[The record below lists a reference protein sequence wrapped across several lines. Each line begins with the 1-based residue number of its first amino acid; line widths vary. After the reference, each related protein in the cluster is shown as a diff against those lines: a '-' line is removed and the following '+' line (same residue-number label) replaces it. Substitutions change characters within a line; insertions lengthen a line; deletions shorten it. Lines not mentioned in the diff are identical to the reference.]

1 MKKIISILIMLSVL
15 FSTVPVFNI
24 TASAASTEY
33 LQTAKDNVPLRNNY
47 GEDNTIVARILK
59 KGSAVSVLESK
70 KKLVGFF
77 KWNTW
82 HKVQIMD
89 SSITSNNTIKSY
101 WIYDG
106 NLTKH
111 KHNMN
116 EGVCVS
122 LGCGHIDEYSLIDTK
137 RVDLEVTQNNS
148 PTKHFPFN
156 GADTSLIYS
165 KGKLVTATAKYK
177 NAKNAHW
184 YKLEDSTFIYSGNV
198 KIASEKKVQNAS
210 NTISNGGTGNT
221 GGTSSGSSL
230 GSTGNA
236 GGSSGG
242 SSSGSTG
249 NSGGSSS
256 GSGSNSSF
264 NPLPPKPC
272 YHTSWSVGKCV
283 NCGKAWELR
292 EVPVSGTY
300 AANKDGVVVRDIPYK
315 QGKQIRKL
323 NKGDTVK
330 VVAKATNS
338 ANHVW
343 YKTNEGYWVYEV
355 GQVKLKRAY
364 FSKSGHTF
372 YNLTETVT
380 PKVIYE
386 PSNAAVTKTWKISSG
401 KDFVSLDTS
410 SGKITPK
417 KAGKATIVCMVK
429 GDDGTTFNLE
439 FNVVI
444 DEIVNLETWS
454 YDNQKYNQDLALE
467 CVEYSALAYPDKGYY
482 LHNDGKITLKT
493 AKKTTEPMGLTSL
506 LKHRGFNYQVSNNYY
521 NMTEE
526 NSPFTLA
533 SKKVNYNG
541 NAKDVIYVIIEGS
554 AGKKG
559 WQGNMKMASS
569 GNYYNELDYHYTF
582 NASAKDIKKQ
592 LDSYISEHKIKKPL
606 VVVTGHSRGAA
617 AGNILATDITGN
629 SNYEKVYAYLF
640 ATPNVT
646 KSPNKNLKNVINV
659 CNELDFV
666 AYIPFSAEF
675 ANYSWGF
682 LKNGVTYSFNSKS
695 LLQNNSKF
703 KSTITN
709 EYKEPDYNWNALTVQ
724 DVGLYAVGT
733 WKTVEEYYKHDSKT
747 YSSKNTN
754 NSCTYEAYDYFYNG
768 LALAASGDW
777 DGISYLL
784 GHFHGLSKEKS
795 LSCPFM
801 PLTCFFGVNGAGA
814 KLSAFKDC
822 HTIETY
828 HATIYSNAKLN
839 LASASLFSTETYGN
853 DTVEINQDEYD
864 ALYSFFSQS
873 ENELMLEVA
882 GWDIEDASTWD
893 GIKWNTDGNV
903 VSINLSYLNLSGW
916 FNANNFPKL
925 QDLNIDGNSL
935 TMLAVSECS
944 ELVNLSCMSNNLS
957 SLAVNECSNL
967 QNLDCGFNQIS
978 SLDVSNM
985 SQLSELNCYGNQ
997 INDLDLSGAS
1007 ALQTVRCGNNE
1018 LYTVDISTNTSLNT
1032 FYCDN
1037 NNIVESQNA
1046 ELLNSI
1052 NAINANG
1059 GSAIIGTQKYNENY
1073 TFNTAE
1079 LSSLTEFANM
1089 SLNLEKL
1096 GWDLDDPYTWQGV
1109 EWKIIGGEYHITAIN
1124 FDGLELEGD
1133 FNLPEAEYV
1142 ESVSC
1147 ENSSLT
1153 TLNLAGC
1160 TSLSSVNCYNSGI
1173 SSLEIENCS
1182 SLADINCDENY
1193 LEIED
1198 IESSLSQIGLSTGIA
1213 TYETQNI
1220 AADEETF
1227 NQVER
1232 DVLIAFLSTGT
1243 NADVLGWDWNWPGTW
1258 DGIVWTNADGEY
1270 RVNKIDFGDK
1280 DVDLSAFEYLEDFDF
1295 SGSQI
1300 ETVVLPNCITKI
1312 PEFAFYNSGIKY
1324 IHMSEGVTNIEKSA
1338 FSYCDDLNTI
1348 VLPSTVTRIMD
1359 NAFYESQN
1367 LKNLVFIGN
1376 EPAEVGVEIAHG
1388 TSSEFNIIFF
1398 NDSTWNGATELLND
1412 YSYITKEDNYIV
1424 LLDENIELK
1433 DDSYYNETNNYAGD
1447 DINVTI
1453 ISKTPGA
1460 SATCLLS
1467 VYDELGGFNEL
1478 ASVPVEMNRYMT
1490 VATFEDIDIQ
1500 YVGEEYCTL
1509 KTFLWSNLNSLKPLT
1524 TATEKVLI
1532 KPVVE

>member
-1 MKKIISILIMLSVL
+1 MLSVL
-15 FSTVPVFNI
+15 FSTVPAFNI
-24 TASAASTEY
+24 TALAASVTYYE
-33 LQTAKDNVPLRNNY
+33 TSEDNVPLRNAK
-47 GEDNTIVARILK
+47 GSENTTVSKISK
-59 KGSAVSVLESK
+59 KGTVV
-70 KKLVGFF
+70 KLI
-77 KWNTW
+77 KSEKNWTSLITWTNW
-82 HKVQIMD
+82 HKVQVA
-89 SSITSNNTIKSY
+89 SGTTNNGLSGDY
-101 WIYDG
+101 WLWNG
-106 NLTKH
+106 NVNKH
-111 KHNMN
+111 KHSLSAGACTANGCDYAETIETIDN
-116 EGVCVS
+116 EKMTMEVKEKTSAVRKAPYNDGEMVADLKKGDLVS
-122 LGCGHIDEYSLIDTK
+122 
-137 RVDLEVTQNNS
+137 VTNKVKN
-148 PTKHFPFN
+148 
-156 GADTSLIYS
+156 Y
-165 KGKLVTATAKYK
+165 KGSY
-177 NAKNAHW
+177 W
-184 YKLEDSTFIYSGNV
+184 YKLSSGDYIYSGNV
-198 KIASEKKVQNAS
+198 KKASAKTEAAAS
-210 NTISNGGTGNT
+210 NSFNNSGG
-221 GGTSSGSSL
+221 S
-230 GSTGNA
+230 
-236 GGSSGG
+236 SSGG
-242 SSSGSTG
+242 SSSGGS
-249 NSGGSSS
+249 SSS
-256 GSGSNSSF
+256 GSSGGANSGYFTPPQSIS
-264 NPLPPKPC
+264 LPC
-272 YHTSWSVGKCV
+272 THINWNVGKCV
-283 NCGKAWELR
+283 NCGKDWTLIIE
-292 EVPVSGTY
+292 PVTGTY
-300 AANKDGVVVRDIPYK
+300 EAKENGTVARDIPYK
-315 QGKQIRKL
+315 QGI
-323 NKGDTVK
+323 VK
-330 VVAKATNS
+330 RTYQKDDIVSVVGRAKNS
-338 ANHVW
+338 AKNTW
-343 YKTNEGYWVYEV
+343 YQTSDGYWIYGVEEVTLQSVY
-355 GQVKLKRAY
+355 LSTTNY
-364 FSKSGHTF
+364 TFKSMDDSVTPSV
-372 YNLTETVT
+372 NLTPKNASATKSWSSSNDDVATV
-380 PKVIYE
+380 
-386 PSNAAVTKTWKISSG
+386 NKT
-401 KDFVSLDTS
+401 T
-410 SGKITPK
+410 GKITPVGV
-417 KAGKATIVCMVK
+417 GKATITCTITATEGTVK
-429 GDDGTTFNLE
+429 KATVQ
-439 FNVVI
+439 VVVT
-444 DEIVNLETWS
+444 EEAALETWDYS
-454 YDNQKYNQDLALE
+454 STVFEYDLALE
-467 CVEYSALAYPDKGYY
+467 CSTYSSLAYPDYNY
-482 LHNDGKITLKT
+482 SYDNGKPIVFKT
-493 AKKTTEPMGLTSL
+493 SSSSKTPNNLTKL
-506 LKHRGFNYQVSNNYY
+506 LSERKFNYEISNNYH
-521 NMTEE
+521 NKTRN
-526 NSPFTLA
+526 NSPYVLA
-533 SKKVNYNG
+533 HKNVKYSGKKTPLV
-541 NAKDVIYVIIEGS
+541 YVIIEGT
-554 AGKKG
+554 AGKPG
-559 WQGNMKMASS
+559 WEGNMMITGTSYDSSMINHKTFESSAS
-569 GNYYNELDYHYTF
+569 
-582 NASAKDIKKQ
+582 DIKSG
-592 LDSYISEHKIKKPL
+592 LDSYIKSHNLSSPL
-606 VVVTGHSRGAA
+606 VVITGHSRGAA
-617 AGNILATDITGN
+617 AGNLLAEKLN
-629 SNYEKVYAYLF
+629 KSSSYKKVYAYLF
-640 ATPNVT
+640 ATPNTT
-646 KSPNKNLKNVINV
+646 KNPVAYSNVYNI
-659 CNELDFV
+659 CNESDFV
-666 AYIPFSAEF
+666 PYIPLSSTNWGYEKHGKMYSFDSAF
-675 ANYSWGF
+675 LSTGSYGSHFNNYS
-682 LKNGVTYSFNSKS
+682 KNEFKRSEYSRN
-695 LLQNNSKF
+695 
-703 KSTITN
+703 
-709 EYKEPDYNWNALTVQ
+709 PDYNWYSDTT
-724 DVGLYAVGT
+724 DGMRDYMKGK
-733 WKTVEEYYKHDSKT
+733 WKNTGEYYKH
-747 YSSKNTN
+747 NTN
-754 NSCTYEAYDYFYNG
+754 TYTECNIEAYDYFYNG
-768 LALAASGDW
+768 LAPAASG
-777 DGISYLL
+777 G
-784 GHFHGLSKEKS
+784 SKAV
-795 LSCPFM
+795 LMDHLHVAWTNCPFGKISW
-801 PLTCFFGVNGAGA
+801 FFAGNA
-814 KLSAFKDC
+814 ANLNKITNSFRDS
-822 HTIETY
+822 HEMMTY
-828 HATIYSNAKLN
+828 HAAMLSRDYNSGNKAYI
-839 LASASLFSTETYGN
+839 FSDVIYGN
-853 DTVEINQDEYD
+853 DTIEINPDEYD

-882 GWDIEDASTWD
+882 GWDIEDASTWE

-903 VSINLSYLNLSGW
+903 VSIDLSYLNLSGW

-957 SLAVNECSNL
+957 SLAVNECGSL

-1037 NNIVESQNA
+1037 NNIVESQNT

-1109 EWKIIGGEYHITAIN
+1109 EWKIIGGEYHITSIN

-1182 SLADINCDENY
+1182 SLSDINCDENY

-1198 IESSLSQIGLSTGIA
+1198 VESSLSQIGLSTGIA

-1270 RVNKIDFGDK
+1270 HVNKIDFGDK
-1280 DVDLSAFEYLEDFDF
+1280 DVCGDIDLSAFEYLEDFDF

-1312 PEFAFYNSGIKY
+1312 PEYAFYNSGIKY

-1359 NAFYESQN
+1359 NAFYESKN

-1398 NDSTWNGATELLND
+1398 NDSTWNGATGLLND

-1424 LLDENIELK
+1424 MLDEDIELK
-1433 DDSYYNETNNYAGD
+1433 DDTYYSETNNYAGD

-1478 ASVPVEMNRYMT
+1478 ASVSVDMNRYMT
-1490 VATFEDIDIQ
+1490 VTTFEDINVQ
-1500 YVGEEYCTL
+1500 YVGEEFCTL
-1509 KTFLWSNLNSLKPLT
+1509 KAFLWGNIQTLKPITKL
-1524 TATEKVLI
+1524 AEKVLI
-1532 KPVVE
+1532 KPLI

>member
-1 MKKIISILIMLSVL
+1 MKRIISILIMLSVL
-15 FSTVPVFNI
+15 FSTVLVFNI

-33 LQTAKDNVPLRNNY
+33 LQTAKDNVPLRNDY
-47 GEDNTIVARILK
+47 GEENEIVARILK

-70 KKLVGFF
+70 KKLVGFL

-111 KHNMN
+111 NHNMN

-156 GADTSLIYS
+156 GADTSHIYS
-165 KGKLVTATAKYK
+165 KGKLVTATAEYK

-184 YKLEDSTFIYSGNV
+184 YKLEDNTFIYSGNV
-198 KIASEKKVQNAS
+198 KIATEKKVQNAS
-210 NTISNGGTGNT
+210 NTINNGGTGNT
-221 GGTSSGSSL
+221 GGSS
-230 GSTGNA
+230 N
-236 GGSSGG
+236 G

-249 NSGGSSS
+249 NSGGSSG
-256 GSGSNSSF
+256 GSGSSSSF
-264 NPLPPKPC
+264 SPLPPKPC

-283 NCGKAWELR
+283 NCGKAWELK
-292 EVPVSGTY
+292 EVPISGTY

-343 YKTNEGYWVYEV
+343 YKTNDGYWVYEV

-417 KAGKATIVCMVK
+417 KAGKATIACTVK

-439 FNVVI
+439 FNVII

-454 YDNQKYNQDLALE
+454 FDNQKYNHDLALE
-467 CVEYSALAYPDKGYY
+467 CVEYSALAYPENGCVSY
-482 LHNDGKITLKT
+482 T
-493 AKKTTEPMGLTSL
+493 KKPIILNSREKSTEPIGLTKL
-506 LKHRGFNYQVSNNYY
+506 LKERGFNYQVFDTYY
-521 NMTEE
+521 NPLETT
-526 NSPFTLA
+526 SPYTVA

-541 NAKDVIYVIIEGS
+541 VPKDIVYVIIEGS
-554 AGKKG
+554 AGLEG
-559 WQGNMKMASS
+559 WQGNMKMASDS
-569 GNYYNELDYHYTF
+569 VHYNELDYHYTF
-582 NASAKDIKKQ
+582 NEAALGKNGIKKG
-592 LDSYISEHKIKKPL
+592 LDSYINDNKLSKPI
-606 VVVTGHSRGAA
+606 VVITGHSRGAA
-617 AGNILATDITGN
+617 SGNLLAANITN
-629 SNYEKVYAYLF
+629 DTNYEKVYAYLF
-640 ATPNVT
+640 ATPNTT
-646 KSPNKNLKNVINV
+646 KTPNRNLKNIINI

-666 AYIPFSAEF
+666 AYIPFSSKGWEF
-675 ANYSWGF
+675 E
-682 LKNGVTYSFNSKS
+682 KHGVTYSFNS
-695 LLQNNSKF
+695 NNSYNANPLF
-703 KSTITN
+703 ADTIDY
-709 EYKEPDYNWNALTVQ
+709 EYGKPDYAWNAKTPKGIRDYTVGIWKETEDYYKLTSTVYSKATC
-724 DVGLYAVGT
+724 DCYEEAFKYFYEGLAKAAVGFNDT
-733 WKTVEEYYKHDSKT
+733 SVMLEGAGHMLEH
-747 YSSKNTN
+747 
-754 NSCTYEAYDYFYNG
+754 
-768 LALAASGDW
+768 LH
-777 DGISYLL
+777 LL
-784 GHFHGLSKEKS
+784 SND
-795 LSCPFM
+795 CPFKE
-801 PLTCFFGVNGAGA
+801 LTWFFLKNGSVGEMT
-814 KLSAFKDC
+814 AFKAC
-822 HTIETY
+822 HTVETY
-828 HATIYSNAKLN
+828 HAAIYAKTSLYTN
-839 LASASLFSTETYGN
+839 VELFSTETYGN
-853 DTVEINQDEYD
+853 GSVEINPDEYD
-864 ALYSFFSQS
+864 SLYSFFTQS

-893 GIKWNTDGNV
+893 GIKWNTAGNV
-903 VSINLSYLNLSGW
+903 VSIDLSYLNLSGW

-957 SLAVNECSNL
+957 SLAVNECGNL

-997 INDLDLSGAS
+997 INDLDLSGAT

-1046 ELLNSI
+1046 ELLSSI
-1052 NAINANG
+1052 NTINANG

-1073 TFNTAE
+1073 AFNTAE

-1160 TSLSSVNCYNSGI
+1160 TSLNSVNCYNSGI

-1182 SLADINCDENY
+1182 SLTNINCDENY

-1198 IESSLSQIGLSTGIA
+1198 VESSLSQIGLSTGIA

-1220 AADEETF
+1220 AADEESF
-1227 NQVER
+1227 NQAER

-1280 DVDLSAFEYLEDFDF
+1280 DVCGSIDLSAFEYLEDFDF

-1312 PEFAFYNSGIKY
+1312 PEYAFYNSGIKY
-1324 IHMSEGVTNIEKSA
+1324 VHMSEGVTNIEKSA

-1348 VLPSTVTRIMD
+1348 VLPSTVTRIMN
-1359 NAFYESQN
+1359 NAFYESKN

-1376 EPAEVGVEIAHG
+1376 EPAEVGSEIAHG
-1388 TSSEFNIIFF
+1388 VSSEFNIIFF
-1398 NDSTWNGATELLND
+1398 NDSIWNGATELLND

-1424 LLDENIELK
+1424 LLDEDIELK
-1433 DDSYYNETNNYAGD
+1433 DDTYYSETNNYAGD

-1453 ISKTPGA
+1453 VSKIPGA

-1478 ASVPVEMNRYMT
+1478 SSVPVEMNRYMT
-1490 VATFEDIDIQ
+1490 VATFEDVNVQ

-1532 KPVVE
+1532 KPVAE